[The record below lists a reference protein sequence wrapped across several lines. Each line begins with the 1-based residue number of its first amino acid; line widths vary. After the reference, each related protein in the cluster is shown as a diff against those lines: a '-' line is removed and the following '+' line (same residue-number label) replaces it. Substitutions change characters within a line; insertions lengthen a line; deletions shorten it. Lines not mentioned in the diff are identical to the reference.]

1 MGLLTDP
8 AATKNIAEK
17 INKFGQKLGFLGYV
31 AGIFWLFAQST
42 SEFGAKIYVDENALL
57 PGLANPQFTAGTY
70 GSKYSPANQ
79 NSDFN
84 L

>member
-17 INKFGQKLGFLGYV
+17 INKFGRKLGFLGYV
-31 AGIFWLFAQST
+31 AGILWLFAQST

-70 GSKYSPANQ
+70 GAEFPPDEE
-79 NSDFN
+79 NSIFF
-84 L
+84 